1 MKRSKLTPKQTIVMF
16 LIGLIAMM
24 TMACGEPGDAMD
36 LTCAANPFDTHCDAN

>member
-1 MKRSKLTPKQTIVMF
+1 MKRSKLSPKQTILMF
-16 LIGLIAMM
+16 LAALAVFM

>member
-1 MKRSKLTPKQTIVMF
+1 MKTRKLSRRQTIVMF

-36 LTCAANPFDTHCDAN
+36 LSCAANPFDTHCDAN